1 MWKPWRNKNNYEIPP
16 KPRSPNKQISMV
28 WDYLYNHLP
37 GRLAEQDRRIWWQDI
52 KINFIIVLI
61 ALILAFIAKAI

>member
-1 MWKPWRNKNNYEIPP
+1 MWKPWINKNTYSTPP
-16 KPRSPNKQISMV
+16 KPRSVNKQISMV

-37 GRLAEQDRRIWWQDI
+37 SKMGEQDRRIWWQDI
-52 KINFIIVLI
+52 KINFILVLV